1 VKGRNLKMKKGDY
14 VKTPRFLTVKIEDVF
29 EDMEIAMAQGYKEPT
44 HFEDENY
51 KILGKHTGTNTMI
64 FAAIKIKN

>member
-1 VKGRNLKMKKGDY
+1 MEEMKMKKGDY
-14 VKTPRFLTVKIEDVF
+14 IKTPRFLTVKIADVF
-29 EDMEIAMAQGYKEPT
+29 ENLEIAKEQGYKEPT

-51 KILGKHTGTNTMI
+51 EILGKHTGTNTMI